1 MSLQIDRCKSGDVSC
16 IILNYRF
23 RDVIKI
29 ILLFHISYAM
39 CIFNNA
45 DENSIVRVILFGKD
59 LCFHTQAL
67 YERFIERQSA
77 ELTRYL
83 LKYFF
88 CGTKL

>member
-1 MSLQIDRCKSGDVSC
+1 
-16 IILNYRF
+16 
-23 RDVIKI
+23 
-29 ILLFHISYAM
+29 M